1 MNTVTDNFN
10 IKQWF
15 LISLALRIIVM
26 PFTVHADIYHVYN
39 VPHFLSHGEWN
50 AYEIA
55 AQKFL
60 NYYPPLA
67 LIFFAVVEFLFRIIS
82 PGFEQFTHSL
92 AFIKGNDLYGSEHL
106 FLSLFFMK
114 LPYLIFDCFLILT
127 CWKMLPNDKSKFAF
141 TVFWAVNP
149 VVIYS
154 TYMFGQFELIAEFF
168 VVLACYFSLQRGREH
183 FACLSLAAGCL
194 FKVIPIIFLPVVVLI
209 SSRNIKDFIRL
220 SLYGIVPIM
229 FFYGIF
235 YLVSGD
241 AVFKL
246 FTDLTEFTKFS
257 TEIKILVLRFC
268 QVVIYILICF
278 HILFLLQKKQLNYT
292 LLIQYF
298 LAISLANHWSME
310 ISPTHYYIWLIPFL
324 ILFIQE
330 HPYWKKP
337 FYLFLLLI
345 FLAGLKPR
353 TGTLGIF
360 APINPELFLSFP
372 SLKDVTG
379 FLFDQKTYETIMD
392 ISIIGMTGLLA
403 VAILKNLYSPYF
415 QRYRTSEDS

>member
-1 MNTVTDNFN
+1 M
-10 IKQWF
+10 
-15 LISLALRIIVM
+15 
-26 PFTVHADIYHVYN
+26 
-39 VPHFLSHGEWN
+39 
-50 AYEIA
+50 
-55 AQKFL
+55 
-60 NYYPPLA
+60 
-67 LIFFAVVEFLFRIIS
+67 
-82 PGFEQFTHSL
+82 
-92 AFIKGNDLYGSEHL
+92 
-106 FLSLFFMK
+106 
-114 LPYLIFDCFLILT
+114 
-127 CWKMLPNDKSKFAF
+127 
-141 TVFWAVNP
+141 
-149 VVIYS
+149 
-154 TYMFGQFELIAEFF
+154 
-168 VVLACYFSLQRGREH
+168 
-183 FACLSLAAGCL
+183 
-194 FKVIPIIFLPVVVLI
+194 
-209 SSRNIKDFIRL
+209 
-220 SLYGIVPIM
+220 
-229 FFYGIF
+229 
-235 YLVSGD
+235 VSGD